1 MGSAYVDGGRRPDTL
16 DRMARLRPGWFVVL
30 GSTVLLVS
38 AWLPWLMT
46 NVDGGGQ
53 ANAIGGKLGAID
65 VPPNGF
71 GVGQLIVVL
80 SSTLIV
86 AAAMA
91 ARSLY
96 AKSSSTA
103 ALGISVLLAVLVL
116 WYYRLYVAP
125 PVAAGYGLY
134 VGGGAVLACAVLSVV
149 AMVAA
154 WSGMGRRR

>member
-1 MGSAYVDGGRRPDTL
+1 MT
-16 DRMARLRPGWFVVL
+16 RLRPGWFVVL
-30 GSTVLLVS
+30 CSAVLLVS
-38 AWLPWLMT
+38 AWLPWLVT
-46 NVDGGGQ
+46 SVGGGGR
-53 ANAIGGKLGAID
+53 ANAIGGKFGVIG

-80 SSTLIV
+80 SSALIV

-96 AKSSSTA
+96 AKLASSA
-103 ALGISVLLAVLVL
+103 ALGISVILAVLVL
-116 WYYRLYVAP
+116 WYYRLYVAN

-134 VGGGAVLACAVLSVV
+134 VGGGAVLAAVVLSVL

-154 WSGMGRRR
+154 WSGMGRKR